1 MMAGRLAR
9 IVCKG
14 PRNGF
19 TLVEVLVSLGL
30 LALVL
35 ALLSGALRFA
45 QSTWDAAARL
55 DAHASAGTAE
65 GFLRA
70 RLGEAMSLYEQ
81 TATGLVRLA
90 FEGTGQSLSFVAPA
104 ANGPAGAGL
113 YHHALDVAPGTG
125 WGRPHGSLRL
135 KLVPYQA
142 KQSEP
147 GGAAAVQEE
156 HVLLGNVRSL
166 KLRYFGP
173 AALSAQPAWHA
184 AWTRT
189 NALPSLVEMTIA
201 RSDGGDAAHLIIE
214 LRLRPG
220 AP

>member
-1 MMAGRLAR
+1 MIARRLQR
-9 IVCKG
+9 IACRG

-19 TLVEVLVSLGL
+19 TLIEVLVTLAL

-45 QSTWDAAARL
+45 QSTWDAATRL
-55 DAHASAGTAE
+55 DAHASTGTAE
-65 GFLRA
+65 SFLRA
-70 RLGEAMSLYEQ
+70 RLGEAMPLYEQ

-90 FEGTGQSLSFVAPA
+90 FEGTGESLSFVAPA

-125 WGRPHGSLRL
+125 GGRSQNLLRL
-135 KLVPYQA
+135 KLMPYQA
-142 KQSEP
+142 KQTEP
-147 GGAAAVQEE
+147 RGESMQQE
-156 HVLLGNVRSL
+156 HVLMGNVKSL
-166 KLRYFGP
+166 TLRYFGRG
-173 AALSAQPAWHA
+173 AIRAEPAWHA
-184 AWTRT
+184 AWPRT
-189 NALPSLVEMTIA
+189 DALPQLVEMTIA
-201 RSDGGDAAHLIIE
+201 RSDGEGPAYLVIE

>member
-1 MMAGRLAR
+1 MIARQLRR
-9 IVCKG
+9 IVCWG

-19 TLVEVLVSLGL
+19 TLIEVLVTLAL

-45 QSTWDAAARL
+45 QSTWDAATKL
-55 DAHASAGTAE
+55 DAHASTGTTE
-65 GFLRA
+65 SFLRA
-70 RLGEAMSLYEQ
+70 RLGEAMPLYEQ

-90 FEGTGQSLSFVAPA
+90 FEGTSESLSFVAPA
-104 ANGPAGAGL
+104 ANGPVGAGL

-125 WGRPHGSLRL
+125 RGHSHNLLRL

-147 GGAAAVQEE
+147 GGEPIQQE
-156 HVLLGNVRSL
+156 HVLMGNVKSL
-166 KLRYFGP
+166 ALRYFGRGAP
-173 AALSAQPAWHA
+173 RSEPAWHA
-184 AWTRT
+184 AWPRT
-189 NALPSLVEMTIA
+189 DALPHLVEMTIA
-201 RSDGGDAAHLIIE
+201 RSDGEDPAYLVIE

-220 AP
+220 TP